1 MRASQWNTDAEIG
14 GGWRV
19 VLRRMVQGEPIVLA
33 QPTRLELWPRGTDPA
48 TVTPVKTVTAVLAS
62 DSLSGTL
69 TLSAAEITT
78 LGRGKFEHRV
88 TATDEDGHTAV
99 LMRGVLRIR
108 GAVDD
113 L

>member
-1 MRASQWNTDAEIG
+1 VRASVWNTDAEIG

-19 VLRRMVQGEPIVLA
+19 VLRRMAQGEPIVLA
-33 QPTRLELWPRGTDPA
+33 QPTRLDLWTRGLDPA
-48 TVTPVKTVTAVLAS
+48 TAPPTQTVPGVLAS
-62 DSLSGTL
+62 DSLSVTL
-69 TLSAAEITT
+69 ELSAAEITE

-88 TATDEDGHTAV
+88 IVTDENGHTAV
-99 LMRGVLRIR
+99 LMRGVLTIR

>member
-19 VLRRMVQGEPIVLA
+19 VLRRMALGQAIALA
-33 QPTRLELWPRGTDPA
+33 QPTRLDLWPRGADPA
-48 TVTPVKTVTAVLAS
+48 TATPVKTVTAALAS
-62 DSLSGTL
+62 DNLSATL
-69 TLSAAEITT
+69 TLSTAEVTA
-78 LGRGKFEHRV
+78 LGRGKFEHRTVV
-88 TATDEDGHTAV
+88 TDADGNTAV
-99 LMRGVLRIR
+99 LMRGVFHIR